1 MRRFLLWFV
10 PLFVGALV
18 VAPVVAY
25 AVDAQGGHRVERN
38 VTIAG
43 IPVGGSDRS
52 ELEATIAAYERTLR
66 DEPAVFV
73 VDGTRMVLD
82 PEAVD
87 LRIDT
92 AAIVDTAMS
101 ARRSGSVVR
110 DFFQWLAS
118 FREPYDIDASVTV
131 DEEALAGILAEWSR
145 EVLDE
150 PAHDGDIVVSGA
162 DIEPEY
168 PRPGSVIDVDAA
180 LPLVEA
186 ALATADREAV
196 VLPIG
201 RSSPSLTAADVDAAV
216 ERAEALSAGPLF
228 LRSGDAEYVLTPGEL
243 ASALV
248 TEVKADPPR
257 LEVRYD
263 PDRLAELV
271 APMLPRVE
279 TDPVDATFSFD
290 EEAQRVDV
298 VPSIPGMTIDFD
310 RLPAVVEDAVVAGTV
325 AQVPLIAGLE
335 AAFTT
340 EMAEAMGPITKVS
353 EFTTYYPCCQSR
365 VTNIHLLADEIDDQ
379 IVWPGETFSINETA
393 GKRTTAEGYVRAG
406 AIIDGRVQCC
416 DSIVNVGGGTSQFA
430 TTFYNAVFFGC
441 YEDVE
446 HQPHSLYFSRYP
458 YGREAT
464 LGWPKPDVIFR
475 NDSDAIVY
483 IDTSYTA
490 TSVTVAFWGNNG
502 GRVCTAESKGRG
514 TVTTTR
520 VITYPDGTVKRE
532 DFTWSYRRPK
542 PKPTTTT
549 TTTTIGGTSSTSTTT
564 ISTTTSSSTTT
575 STTSPS
581 TTTTTTA
588 ATTTTTTTAATTTTT
603 TAP

>member
-52 ELEATIAAYERTLR
+52 EVEATVAAYEQMLR

-82 PEAVD
+82 PAAVD
-87 LRIDT
+87 LRVDT
-92 AAIVDTAMS
+92 AAVVDAAMA
-101 ARRSGSVVR
+101 ARRSGSVVG

-118 FREPYDIDASVTV
+118 FREPYDIAVPVTV
-131 DEEALAGILAEWSR
+131 DDEALAGIFAEWSR
-145 EVLDE
+145 DVLDE
-150 PAHDGDIVVSGA
+150 PAYDGDIVVSGA

-168 PRPGSVIDVDAA
+168 PRPGSVVDIEAA
-180 LPLVEA
+180 LPLVET
-186 ALATADREAV
+186 ALASPDRDAV

-201 RSSPSLTAADVDAAV
+201 RSVPSLTPDDVDAAV
-216 ERAEALSAGPLF
+216 ARARALSAGPLF
-228 LRSGDAEYVLTPGEL
+228 LRSGDVEYVLTSGEL

-279 TDPVDATFSFD
+279 TAPVDATFAFD

-298 VPSIPGMTIDFD
+298 VPSIPGMTIDVD
-310 RLPAVVEDAVVAGTV
+310 RLPAVIEDAVLAGT
-325 AQVPLIAGLE
+325 AAEVPLTAGLE
-335 AAFTT
+335 AEFTT

-365 VTNIHLLADEIDDQ
+365 VTNIHLLADEIDNQ

-520 VITYPDGTVKRE
+520 VITYPDGTVERE
-532 DFTWSYRRPK
+532 DFTWSYRKPK
-542 PKPTTTT
+542 PKPTPTTTT
-549 TTTTIGGTSSTSTTT
+549 TTAVTTTTIAGSTSTTT
-564 ISTTTSSSTTT
+564 TTISTSTT
-575 STTSPS
+575 STTSTS
-581 TTTTTTA
+581 TTTTPPSSSTTSS
-588 ATTTTTTTAATTTTT
+588 TTT
-603 TAP
+603 TAPPGG

>member
-52 ELEATIAAYERTLR
+52 EVEATVAAYEQMLR

-82 PEAVD
+82 PAAVD
-87 LRIDT
+87 LRVDT
-92 AAIVDTAMS
+92 AAVVDAAMA
-101 ARRSGSVVR
+101 ARRSGSVVG

-118 FREPYDIDASVTV
+118 FREPYDIAVPVTV
-131 DEEALAGILAEWSR
+131 DDEALAGIFAEWSR
-145 EVLDE
+145 DVLDE
-150 PAHDGDIVVSGA
+150 PAYDGDIVVSGA

-168 PRPGSVIDVDAA
+168 PRPGSVVDIEAA
-180 LPLVEA
+180 LPLVET
-186 ALATADREAV
+186 ALASPDRDAV

-201 RSSPSLTAADVDAAV
+201 RSVPSLTPDDVDAAV
-216 ERAEALSAGPLF
+216 ARARALSAGPLF
-228 LRSGDAEYVLTPGEL
+228 LRSGDVEYVLTSGEL

-279 TDPVDATFSFD
+279 TAPVDATFAFD

-298 VPSIPGMTIDFD
+298 VPSIPGMTIDAD
-310 RLPAVVEDAVVAGTV
+310 RLPAVIEDAVLAGT
-325 AQVPLIAGLE
+325 AAEVPLTAGLE
-335 AAFTT
+335 AEFTT

-365 VTNIHLLADEIDDQ
+365 VTNIHLLADEIDNQ

-520 VITYPDGTVKRE
+520 VITYPDGTVERE
-532 DFTWSYRRPK
+532 DFTWSYRKPK
-542 PKPTTTT
+542 PKPTPTTTT
-549 TTTTIGGTSSTSTTT
+549 TTAVTTTTIAGSTSTTT
-564 ISTTTSSSTTT
+564 TTISTSTT
-575 STTSPS
+575 STTSTS
-581 TTTTTTA
+581 TTTTPPSSSTTSS
-588 ATTTTTTTAATTTTT
+588 TTT
-603 TAP
+603 TAPPGG